1 MNVTPSELV
10 DCKVSVSP
18 ALARRIRKAKQ
29 AEQSGQDARGAL
41 MMAAG
46 YEPNEIDRLK
56 SNLEDMSSAL
66 LASEQAQEMTKTTVD
81 RLTTDLTQS
90 RKKVT
95 ETNKNLELLKTTLS
109 QSVETHGLPDK
120 LTKNIVNLVEAIRGG
135 EKPQTALLAAADYNI
150 KDVDDAM
157 SSIGPLKAN
166 ITDLELSVAP
176 LRSALASNSLKSWI
190 IRRILSLS

>member
-1 MNVTPSELV
+1 MNVTPAELV

-29 AEQSGQDARGAL
+29 AEQSGQDVRGAL
-41 MMAAG
+41 MIAAG
-46 YEPNEIDRLK
+46 FKPDEMDTLRSHLEDLS
-56 SNLEDMSSAL
+56 SNLV
-66 LASEQAQEMTKTTVD
+66 ASEQDQAMTKTTVD
-81 RLTTDLTQS
+81 RLTTDLAQS
-90 RKKVT
+90 RKKLT
-95 ETNKNLELLKTTLS
+95 ETNKNLELLKATLS

-166 ITDLELSVAP
+166 ITDLELTVAP
-176 LRSALASNSLKSWI
+176 LRSALASNGLKSWI

>member
-1 MNVTPSELV
+1 MNVTPAELV

-29 AEQSGQDARGAL
+29 AEQSGQDAPGAL
-41 MMAAG
+41 MIAAG

-56 SNLEDMSSAL
+56 SHLEDMSSAL

-81 RLTTDLTQS
+81 RLTTDLTLS
-90 RKKVT
+90 RKKVN
-95 ETNKNLELLKTTLS
+95 ETNKNLELLKATLS

-120 LTKNIVNLVEAIRGG
+120 LTKNIVNLVEAIRSG

-157 SSIGPLKAN
+157 SSIGPLKAD
-166 ITDLELSVAP
+166 ITDLELTVAP
-176 LRSALASNSLKSWI
+176 LRSALASNGLKSWI

>member
-18 ALARRIRKAKQ
+18 ALARRMRKAKQ

-90 RKKVT
+90 RKKFT
-95 ETNKNLELLKTTLS
+95 ETNKNLELLKAKLLK
-109 QSVETHGLPDK
+109 SVETHGLPDK
-120 LTKNIVNLVEAIRGG
+120 ITKDITNLIETIRSGG
-135 EKPQTALLAAADYNI
+135 KPHTALLAAAGYNI

-157 SSIGPLKAN
+157 SSIVPLKTNVA
-166 ITDLELSVAP
+166 DLESTVAP
-176 LRSALASNSLKSWI
+176 LRSALASNGLKSWI
-190 IRRILSLS
+190 IRRMLSLS

>member
-29 AEQSGQDARGAL
+29 AEQSGQDAPGAL
-41 MMAAG
+41 MIAAG

-56 SNLEDMSSAL
+56 SHLEDMSSAL

-81 RLTTDLTQS
+81 RLTTDLTLS
-90 RKKVT
+90 RKKVN
-95 ETNKNLELLKTTLS
+95 ETNKNLELLKATLS

-120 LTKNIVNLVEAIRGG
+120 LTKNIVNLVEAIRSG

-157 SSIGPLKAN
+157 SSIGPLKAD
-166 ITDLELSVAP
+166 ITDLELTVAP
-176 LRSALASNSLKSWI
+176 LRSALASNGLKSWI

>member
-18 ALARRIRKAKQ
+18 ALARRMRKAKQ

-157 SSIGPLKAN
+157 SSIEPLKAN

>member
-1 MNVTPSELV
+1 MNVTPAELV

-29 AEQSGQDARGAL
+29 AEQSGQDVRGAL
-41 MMAAG
+41 MIAAG
-46 YEPNEIDRLK
+46 FKPDEMDTLRSHLEDLS
-56 SNLEDMSSAL
+56 SNLV
-66 LASEQAQEMTKTTVD
+66 ASEQDQAMTKTTVD
-81 RLTTDLTQS
+81 RLTTDLAQS
-90 RKKVT
+90 RKKLT
-95 ETNKNLELLKTTLS
+95 ETNKNLELLKATLS

-166 ITDLELSVAP
+166 ITDLELTVAP

>member
-1 MNVTPSELV
+1 MNVTPAELV

-29 AEQSGQDARGAL
+29 AEQSGQDVRGAL
-41 MMAAG
+41 MIAAG
-46 YEPNEIDRLK
+46 FKPDEMDTLRSHLEDLS
-56 SNLEDMSSAL
+56 SNLV
-66 LASEQAQEMTKTTVD
+66 ASEQDQAMTKTTVD
-81 RLTTDLTQS
+81 RLTTDLAQS
-90 RKKVT
+90 RKKLT
-95 ETNKNLELLKTTLS
+95 ETNKNLELLKATLS

-135 EKPQTALLAAADYNI
+135 EEPQTALLAAADYNI

>member
-1 MNVTPSELV
+1 MNVTPAELV
-10 DCKVSVSP
+10 DCRVSVSP

-29 AEQSGQDARGAL
+29 AEQSGQDVRGAL
-41 MMAAG
+41 MIAAG
-46 YEPNEIDRLK
+46 YEPNEMDTLRSHLEDLS
-56 SNLEDMSSAL
+56 SNLV
-66 LASEQAQEMTKTTVD
+66 ASEQDQAMTKTTVD
-81 RLTTDLTQS
+81 RLTTDLAQS
-90 RKKVT
+90 RKKLT
-95 ETNKNLELLKTTLS
+95 ETNKNLELLKATLS

-166 ITDLELSVAP
+166 ITDLELTVAP
-176 LRSALASNSLKSWI
+176 LRSALASNGLKSWI

>member
-18 ALARRIRKAKQ
+18 ALARRMRKAKQ
-29 AEQSGQDARGAL
+29 AEQSGQDAPGAL
-41 MMAAG
+41 MIAAG

-56 SNLEDMSSAL
+56 SHLEDMSSAL

-81 RLTTDLTQS
+81 RLTTDLTLS
-90 RKKVT
+90 RKKVN
-95 ETNKNLELLKTTLS
+95 ETNKNLELLKATLS

-120 LTKNIVNLVEAIRGG
+120 LTKNIVNLVEAIRSG

-157 SSIGPLKAN
+157 SSIGPLKAD
-166 ITDLELSVAP
+166 ITDLELTVAP
-176 LRSALASNSLKSWI
+176 LRSALASNGLKSWI

>member
-1 MNVTPSELV
+1 MNVTPAELV

-29 AEQSGQDARGAL
+29 AEQSGQDVRGAL
-41 MMAAG
+41 MIAAG
-46 YEPNEIDRLK
+46 FKPDEMDTLRSHLEDLS
-56 SNLEDMSSAL
+56 SNLV
-66 LASEQAQEMTKTTVD
+66 ASEQDQAMTKTTVD
-81 RLTTDLTQS
+81 RLTTDLAQS
-90 RKKVT
+90 RKKLT
-95 ETNKNLELLKTTLS
+95 ETNKNLELLKATLS

-120 LTKNIVNLVEAIRGG
+120 LTKNIVNLVEAIRDG

-166 ITDLELSVAP
+166 ITDLELTVAP
-176 LRSALASNSLKSWI
+176 LRSALASNGLKSWI

>member
-1 MNVTPSELV
+1 MDTLRSHLEDL
-10 DCKVSVSP
+10 S
-18 ALARRIRKAKQ
+18 
-29 AEQSGQDARGAL
+29 
-41 MMAAG
+41 
-46 YEPNEIDRLK
+46 
-56 SNLEDMSSAL
+56 SNLV
-66 LASEQAQEMTKTTVD
+66 ASEQDQAMTKTTVD
-81 RLTTDLTQS
+81 RLTTDLAQS
-90 RKKVT
+90 RKKLT
-95 ETNKNLELLKTTLS
+95 ETNKNLELLKATLS

-166 ITDLELSVAP
+166 ITDLELTVAP

>member
-1 MNVTPSELV
+1 MNVTPAELV

-29 AEQSGQDARGAL
+29 AEQSGQDVRGAL
-41 MMAAG
+41 MIAAG
-46 YEPNEIDRLK
+46 FEPDEMDTLRSHLEDLS
-56 SNLEDMSSAL
+56 SNLV
-66 LASEQAQEMTKTTVD
+66 ASEQDQAMTKTTVD
-81 RLTTDLTQS
+81 RLTTDLAQS
-90 RKKVT
+90 RKKLT
-95 ETNKNLELLKTTLS
+95 ETNKNLELLKATLS

-166 ITDLELSVAP
+166 ITDLELTVAP
-176 LRSALASNSLKSWI
+176 LRSALASNGLKSWI

>member
-1 MNVTPSELV
+1 MNVTPAELV

-29 AEQSGQDARGAL
+29 AEQSGQDVRGAL
-41 MMAAG
+41 MIAAG
-46 YEPNEIDRLK
+46 FKPDEMDTLRSHLEDLS
-56 SNLEDMSSAL
+56 SNLV
-66 LASEQAQEMTKTTVD
+66 ASEQDQAMTKTTVD
-81 RLTTDLTQS
+81 RLTTDLAQS
-90 RKKVT
+90 RKKLT
-95 ETNKNLELLKTTLS
+95 ETNKNLELLKATLS

-166 ITDLELSVAP
+166 ITDLELTVAP

-190 IRRILSLS
+190 IRRILNLS

>member
-29 AEQSGQDARGAL
+29 AEQSGQDVRGAL
-41 MMAAG
+41 MIAAG

-56 SNLEDMSSAL
+56 SHLEDMSSAL
-66 LASEQAQEMTKTTVD
+66 LASEQAQEMTKTTVN
-81 RLTTDLTQS
+81 RLTIDLTQS

-95 ETNKNLELLKTTLS
+95 ETNKNLELLKATLS

-166 ITDLELSVAP
+166 ITDLELTVAP

>member
-1 MNVTPSELV
+1 MNVTPAELV

-29 AEQSGQDARGAL
+29 AEQSGQDVRGAL
-41 MMAAG
+41 MIAAG
-46 YEPNEIDRLK
+46 CEPNEIDKLR
-56 SNLEDMSSAL
+56 SQLEDMSSAL
-66 LASEQAQEMTKTTVD
+66 VASEQAEKMTKTTVD

-90 RKKVT
+90 RKKFT
-95 ETNKNLELLKTTLS
+95 ETSKNLELLKATLS

-120 LTKNIVNLVEAIRGG
+120 LTKNIVNLVEAIRAG

-176 LRSALASNSLKSWI
+176 LRSALASNGLKSWI
-190 IRRILSLS
+190 IQRILSLS